1 MRLNYNFAFKNSKLT
16 PWERPAPPNF
26 LVSDASLDKK
36 FKFILKHINSNK
48 DLYFPPGFILVSTL
62 FIQILNL
69 YPKNIINKFESDH
82 NIYQNVEIKLRKLN
96 SSKQRFNKR
105 ISDIEEFFN
114 DSTTSYLF
122 SYYLQNS
129 VPKGVQVNSYSFND
143 NGFDINVSAFN
154 IDSLNEFLTLLIE
167 SPVIRKDSVKINQLT
182 RQDSVNS
189 NNSIILPDLE
199 LEIYGQV
206 KKINNKKREELY
218 LESKADGLFKKLKR
232 FNHLKQKL
240 GS

>member
-16 PWERPAPPNF
+16 PWERPAPPN
-26 LVSDASLDKK
+26 LLISDASLDKK

-48 DLYFPPGFILVSTL
+48 DLYYPSGFVLASTL
-62 FIQILNL
+62 LIQILNL

-82 NIYQNVEIKLRKLN
+82 NVYQNVEIKLRKLN

-105 ISDIEEFFN
+105 ISDIEEFFY

-122 SYYLQNS
+122 SYFLQNS
-129 VPKGVQVNSYSFND
+129 VPKGVQVNSYSFSD

-154 IDSLNEFLTLLIE
+154 IDSLDEFLTLLIE

-182 RQDSVNS
+182 RQESVNA
-189 NNSIILPDLE
+189 NNSITLPDLE

-206 KKINNKKREELY
+206 NKINNKKREELY
-218 LESKADGLFKKLKR
+218 LESKANGLFKKLKR
-232 FNHLKQKL
+232 FNNLKHKL